1 MTTHIE
7 AVTQTEAITDDV
19 AEQLLHDLVSIS
31 SPSYHEA
38 HAVKLLS
45 EWMGAHGYDQAF
57 IDPAGNAVGIRG
69 NGARLIILL
78 GHIDTFA
85 GNPPVKRDGR
95 LLYGRGSVDAK
106 GPLCTF
112 AVAGALAELNPDIT
126 LMVVGAVEEECPTSK
141 GAHHIKDNFTPE
153 LCVIGEPSAWD
164 RITLGYKGRVLLE
177 WRWYGGLAHS
187 AGRELSPVDRAFVFR
202 EKVKQYVEMLN
213 ADKPRLFDQVN
224 DTIYDISTGR
234 EGSYGWAQMTLGLR
248 LPPNIMPDDVAAALQ
263 PDDGSTL
270 RVYGMEYA
278 YVAEKDTSIS
288 RAMRGAIRAEGGTP
302 AFVYKTGTSDM
313 NIVGR
318 KWTCPIIAYGPGD
331 STLDHTPEEHQD
343 LDEYLKAIQVLKT
356 ALERL

>member
-1 MTTHIE
+1 MTTLMTLSPSPI
-7 AVTQTEAITDDV
+7 ITDDI
-19 AEQLLHDLVSIS
+19 AENLLHDLVSVS

-38 HAVKLLS
+38 NAVRVLAD
-45 EWMGAHGYDQAF
+45 WMGKHGYDRAY
-57 IDPAGNAVGIRG
+57 IDEAGNAVGIRG
-69 NGARLIILL
+69 SGSRLIVLL

-85 GNPPVKRDGR
+85 GNPPVRRDGR

-106 GPLCTF
+106 GALCTF
-112 AVAGALAELNPDIT
+112 AAAGAMAALPPDVT

-141 GAHHIKDNFTPE
+141 GAHHIKDQFTPAM
-153 LCVIGEPSAWD
+153 CIIGEPSGWD

-177 WRWYGGLAHS
+177 WRWYGGLAHT

-202 EKVKQYVEMLN
+202 EKVKAFVEQHN
-213 ADKPRLFDQVN
+213 ADKPRLFEQIN

-234 EGSYGWAQMTLGLR
+234 EGAYGWAQMTIGLR
-248 LPPNIMPDDVAAALQ
+248 LPPNMLPDDVATALK
-263 PDDGSTL
+263 PDDESTL

-278 YVAEKDTSIS
+278 YVAAKDTPLS

-302 AFVYKTGTSDM
+302 AFVHKTGTSDM

-318 KWTCPIIAYGPGD
+318 VWECPIVAYGPGD
-331 STLDHTPEEHQD
+331 STLDHTPNEHLN
-343 LDEYLKAIQVLKT
+343 LDEYLQAIRVLKT